1 MSSVLKLKKPLQFG
15 KLIVEKLTFHD
26 HVTAGDMLAFD
37 TGGIVSQN
45 IALIASLT
53 DNDESLIKQ
62 LDRTD
67 YLAAVA
73 IVNQLFADDEDT
85 EKK

>member
-1 MSSVLKLKKPLQFG
+1 MTTLTLRNPLVFG
-15 KLIVEKLTFHD
+15 KLTIEKLAFHD

-37 TGGIVSQN
+37 TVGVVSQN

-53 DNDESLIKQ
+53 SNSEELIKQ